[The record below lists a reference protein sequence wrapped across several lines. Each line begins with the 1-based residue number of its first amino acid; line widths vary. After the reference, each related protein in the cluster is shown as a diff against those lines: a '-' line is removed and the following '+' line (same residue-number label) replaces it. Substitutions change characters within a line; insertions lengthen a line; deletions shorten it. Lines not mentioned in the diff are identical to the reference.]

1 MTEQRSKG
9 LRGDRRARAS
19 LVEVAKLV
27 GVSPTSVSNA
37 YNRPDQLSDALRERI
52 LGAAAEL
59 GYSGPDPLARNFRRG
74 RAEALGIV
82 VSEPFPYPL
91 SDPYAVR
98 VMNGVAEGLEASQLA
113 LVLVPGG
120 PDRPGHA
127 QAVRHAAVDGF
138 ILHSLL
144 EHDALLQTALRRHL
158 PAVVIDG
165 PAIPAVDFVG
175 IDDREGA
182 ARAAQLLVDLG
193 HRHIGVLCFRLT
205 SHTRVG
211 IFELS
216 QIERTTSSVPRNRLR
231 GCLDVLTGAG
241 RGPCEMRVMECA
253 MTSVEAG
260 RQGTSELL
268 DAFPELTAVIA
279 FSDVLAMGAKLEAL
293 ARGLPVPERL
303 SIVGFDDVLP
313 ESEQLTT
320 VRQPSLEKGR
330 IAVGR
335 LLELLADEA
344 SVPRHQVLP
353 TELVVRGS
361 SAPAPARVS
370 A

>member
-1 MTEQRSKG
+1 MSEQRVPRS
-9 LRGDRRARAS
+9 RTSRPARAS
-19 LVEVAKLV
+19 LVEVAKAV

-37 YNRPDQLSDALRERI
+37 YNRPDQLSEALREKI
-52 LGAAAEL
+52 LGTAAEL

-82 VSEPFPYPL
+82 VAEPFPYPL

-98 VMNGVAEGLEASQLA
+98 VLNGVAQALEESQLA

-144 EHDALLQTALRRHL
+144 EHDALLQSALRRHL

-165 PAIPAVDFVG
+165 PAVAAVDFVG
-175 IDDREGA
+175 IDDRA
-182 ARAAQLLVDLG
+182 AAAKAAQHLVDLG
-193 HRHIGVLCFRLT
+193 HRRIGVLCFRLT
-205 SHTRVG
+205 GQVRVG
-211 IFELS
+211 LFDFW
-216 QIERTTSSVPRNRLR
+216 QVDRTTSSVSRNRLH
-231 GCLDVLTGAG
+231 GCMDALSAAGLPPADV
-241 RGPCEMRVMECA
+241 PVMECS

-260 RQGTSELL
+260 RQGMAALL

-279 FSDVLAMGAKLEAL
+279 FSDVLAVGARSEAT

-303 SIVGFDDVLP
+303 SIVGFDDALP
-313 ESEQLTT
+313 DSEQLTT
-320 VRQPSLEKGR
+320 VRQPGAEKGQ

-335 LLELLADEA
+335 LLELLSDG
-344 SVPRHQVLP
+344 SSMVRHQVLP

-361 SAPAPARVS
+361 TAAPYS
-370 A
+370 S